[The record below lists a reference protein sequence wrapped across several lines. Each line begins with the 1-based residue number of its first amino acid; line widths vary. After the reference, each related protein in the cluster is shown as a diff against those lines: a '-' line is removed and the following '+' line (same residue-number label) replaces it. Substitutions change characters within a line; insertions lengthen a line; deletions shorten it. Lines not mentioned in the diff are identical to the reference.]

1 MLRCFRI
8 LCLLLFVTSA
18 ALSVSADT
26 VTYTFESPQFTVGE
40 RTSLLDRAPNS
51 GLTTFRTSFTSSPE
65 ANGFQI
71 LNFQPNVLF
80 SGQMLYDPSFPNES
94 LRLSFNMPIDRVQ
107 VNFAVL
113 EPGRLDLTS
122 PVGSVSQN
130 SAVVGGDFQGGTLI
144 FSSATPFTSFRLDA
158 FGRLGNPNLF
168 AIDNLVLNTAAAI
181 PEPTT
186 MLLLGSGL
194 AGIAA
199 KVRKRRKADREE

>member
-40 RTSLLDRAPNS
+40 RTPLLDRAPNS
-51 GLTTFRTSFTSSPE
+51 GLSTFRASFISSPDTT
-65 ANGFQI
+65 AFQI
-71 LNFQPNVLF
+71 STFQPNVLF
-80 SGQMLYDPSFPNES
+80 SGQMLYDPGFPSES
-94 LRLSFNMPIDRVQ
+94 LRLSFNIPIDRVQ

-113 EPGRLDLTS
+113 DPGLLTLTS
-122 PVGSVSQN
+122 PDGSTTQS
-130 SAVVGGDFQGGTLI
+130 SAVVGGAFQGGTLI
-144 FSSATPFTSFRLDA
+144 FSSAIPFTMFRLDA
-158 FGRLGNPNLF
+158 FTTAGNPNLF
-168 AIDNLVLNTAAAI
+168 AIDNLTMSTVAV

-186 MLLLGSGL
+186 MLLLGTGL

-199 KVRKRRKADREE
+199 KVRQRRKADREE